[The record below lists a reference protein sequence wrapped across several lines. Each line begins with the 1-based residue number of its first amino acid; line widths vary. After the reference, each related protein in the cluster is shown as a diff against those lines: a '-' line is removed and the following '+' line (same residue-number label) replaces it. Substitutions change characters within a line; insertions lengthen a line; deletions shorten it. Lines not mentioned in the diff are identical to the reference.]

1 LKGEI
6 KALEQK
12 VMGEIKRLDERLV
25 SLDKRIAN
33 EELIS
38 RNAFGAIIA
47 GVVIALV
54 KYLFFP
60 NQL

>member
-1 LKGEI
+1 MGEI
-6 KALEQK
+6 STSEQR
-12 VMGEIKRLDERLV
+12 VTGEIKRLDERLV